1 LKNLL
6 EFIPLLIF
14 FFVFKTSGIIAA
26 TLSLV
31 ISSMLAFLI
40 VTICYKKLAIMPLIS
55 AIILGFFGFLTW
67 YLQDPFFI
75 KIKPTI
81 VNSLFASIL
90 FISYLLKKP
99 VLQFLLGNI
108 FIMPKDAWLTLT
120 IRFTLFFFFLAL
132 LNEIIW
138 RNFSLEFWV
147 NFKVFGFLPITL
159 IFTISQMPFMMR
171 YQSTGTEK
179 K

>member
-1 LKNLL
+1 MKNIL

-14 FFVFKTSGIIAA
+14 FFVFKSSGIIPA
-26 TLSLV
+26 TIALV
-31 ISSMLAFLI
+31 IASLIAFAI
-40 VTICYKKLAIMPLIS
+40 ISFHSKKLAYMPLIS
-55 AIILGFFGFLTW
+55 AVILGFFGFLTW

-81 VNSLFASIL
+81 VNSLFGIIL
-90 FISYLLKKP
+90 IISYVIKKP
-99 VLQFLLGNI
+99 ILQLLLNNV
-108 FIMPKDAWLTLT
+108 FEMPKDAWLTLT
-120 IRFTLFFFFLAL
+120 IRFSLFFFFLAV

-138 RNFSLEFWV
+138 RNFSLDFWV

-171 YQSTGTEK
+171 YHSLNSEK
-179 K
+179 